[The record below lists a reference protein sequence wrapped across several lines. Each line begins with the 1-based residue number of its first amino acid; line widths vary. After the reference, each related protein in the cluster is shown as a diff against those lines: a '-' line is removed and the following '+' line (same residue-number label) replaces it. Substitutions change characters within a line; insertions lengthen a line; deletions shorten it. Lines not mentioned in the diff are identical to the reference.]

1 MYERNMEQNGQKKIK
16 SITDTCFVMKRQK
29 TYLAEYIYRV
39 SFVLTWMWRFV
50 IFAFPTQ
57 VWCATGAHTMT
68 ARVCERLMWCNSV
81 CHLQKSA
88 CVVSIIPGKSKFIF
102 NRHLLISFSRIRGKT
117 SDSKRKKNHSK
128 IFFFF
133 FFLEGWGG
141 GSKTTQK
148 REPEIQ
154 FFSLLVLLPSS
165 GLTSAYR
172 EKILAIKKKK
182 ERTWRMRK
190 PELQH
195 SIPKSHRRALDEQRW
210 LHYIQFSLF
219 LGFAFH
225 PCGDIRLPRSGN
237 VSRYTIK

>member
-1 MYERNMEQNGQKKIK
+1 MDDWKGLSDRVACMLMHNVRTFKKNFFCFQCMKEIWSKMVKKKKK

-128 IFFFF
+128 IFFIFF
-133 FFLEGWGG
+133 FGG
-141 GSKTTQK
+141 VG
-148 REPEIQ
+148 R
-154 FFSLLVLLPSS
+154 
-165 GLTSAYR
+165 G
-172 EKILAIKKKK
+172 
-182 ERTWRMRK
+182 
-190 PELQH
+190 
-195 SIPKSHRRALDEQRW
+195 
-210 LHYIQFSLF
+210 
-219 LGFAFH
+219 
-225 PCGDIRLPRSGN
+225 
-237 VSRYTIK
+237 

>member
-1 MYERNMEQNGQKKIK
+1 MEQNGQKKKKINY
-16 SITDTCFVMKRQK
+16 R
-29 TYLAEYIYRV
+29 YLFCHETAKNILGWIYLPSKLCPYLDVTFCNICISHTSLVRNG
-39 SFVLTWMWRFV
+39 ST
-50 IFAFPTQ
+50 
-57 VWCATGAHTMT
+57 HTMT

-133 FFLEGWGG
+133 FLEGWGG

-172 EKILAIKKKK
+172 EKILAIKKKKK